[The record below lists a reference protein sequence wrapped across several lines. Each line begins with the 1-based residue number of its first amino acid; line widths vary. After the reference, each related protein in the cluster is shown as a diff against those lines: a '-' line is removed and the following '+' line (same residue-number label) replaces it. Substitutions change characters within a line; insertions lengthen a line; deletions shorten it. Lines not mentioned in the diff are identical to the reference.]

1 VGAAVLRSHRFVL
14 LTVETKAGGAVPRAA
29 HGVEQMRNALLAI
42 GLATLAYGTVGRGE
56 EPDWA
61 SMPYTAHAALQAVNE
76 AGAGAFAF
84 DVPLKARGVIIN
96 DYADMLPSA
105 PSATPFLGGMWQIYV
120 QAVDAGDFGGT
131 ACWMG
136 QNIGK
141 LVGNDPNGNYTDA
154 EWVAEIGRLTHD
166 PLTGH
171 TFQPGDLV
179 EVRARAP
186 GFFHNGKGNINEQH
200 SNDSILDFDIYLLTA
215 DYGVPRPK
223 LVTLAALKDAADAFL
238 FDATRATGCEHYQG
252 ALVRVNGVTLVSTA
266 GWGPGAELRITDGTR
281 TFPVLLGIGPGFST
295 YPAPTG
301 VVDVIGI
308 LDQEDSNPADGFAQ
322 GYRLWVMDYTG
333 SGCILPAPFA
343 IPGDA
348 NCDGA
353 VNWRDIDFLVAGMN
367 DNASGWQSAFPAA
380 RPCCAFE
387 NLDANGDG
395 HVNWRDI
402 DPFIAQMNS

>member
-1 VGAAVLRSHRFVL
+1 MRSVYF
-14 LTVETKAGGAVPRAA
+14 
-29 HGVEQMRNALLAI
+29 AI
-42 GLATLAYGTVGRGE
+42 GLTVLALAAVGRGD
-56 EPDWA
+56 EPDWE
-61 SMPYTAHAALQAVNE
+61 SMPYTSHATLQAVD
-76 AGAGAFAF
+76 AVGDGAFAF
-84 DVPLKARGVIIN
+84 DVPVKVRGVIIN
-96 DYADMLPSA
+96 NYADMLPSA
-105 PSATPFLGGMWQIYV
+105 PSATAYLGGMWQIYV

-141 LVGNDPNGNYTDA
+141 LVGHHPEGSYTDE
-154 EWVAEIGRLTHD
+154 EWVGEIDRLTHD
-166 PLTGH
+166 PVSGH
-171 TFQPGDLV
+171 AFQPGDLV

-200 SNDSILDFDIYLLTA
+200 SNDPSLDFDIYLLAA

-223 LVTLAALKDAADAFL
+223 LVTLSTLKDAADQFL
-238 FDATRATGCEHYQG
+238 FDATRATGCERYQG
-252 ALVRVNGVTLVSTA
+252 MLVRVNGVSLVSTV
-266 GWGPGAELRITDGTR
+266 GWGPGAGLQITDGTR
-281 TFPVLLGIGPGFST
+281 TFPVLLGIGSGFSV

-301 VVDVIGI
+301 TVDVIGI
-308 LDQEDSNPADGFAQ
+308 LDQEDSDAADGFAQ

-333 SGCILPAPFA
+333 SGCIMPAPSA
-343 IPGDA
+343 IAGDA

-353 VNWRDIDFLVAGMN
+353 VNWRDIDLFVAGMN
-367 DNASGWQSAFPAA
+367 DDVSSWQAAFPAGH
-380 RPCCAFE
+380 PCCSFT